1 MFQRWNDAAQPRAR
15 RIVTQSFKLIQRGKE
30 GAQAG
35 AETVKRWVE
44 EKRADWE
51 IRRYL
56 KTHPSV
62 APDPDVKVREDAFYQ
77 QAHAAVGDFK
87 AIESAEEMAASG
99 DTKADRRYWRGQMQ
113 TAKANAKRSLPPLI
127 QSFERD
133 IKDQSVSDVVKA
145 SETMIESLAA
155 HLKFSVPRVIHPE
168 DALQALHG
176 AMLEQANPWLDD
188 DDRDHVQSLDD
199 DDVE

>member
-1 MFQRWNDAAQPRAR
+1 MFQRWSDAAEPRAR
-15 RIVTQSFKLIQRGKE
+15 RIVTHSFKLIQRGKE
-30 GAQAG
+30 GAQVG
-35 AETVKRWVE
+35 TEIVKRWVE

-56 KTHPSV
+56 KMHPSV
-62 APDPDVKVREDAFYQ
+62 APDPDVKDREDAFYQ

-87 AIESAEEMAASG
+87 AIQSAEEMAASG

-127 QSFERD
+127 QSFERE
-133 IKDQSVSDVVKA
+133 IRGRSVSDVVEA
-145 SETMIESLAA
+145 AETVIESLAD
-155 HLKFSVPRVIHPE
+155 HLKFAVPRVIHPE

-176 AMLEQANPWLDD
+176 AMLEQANPWLDN

-199 DDVE
+199 DNVD

>member
-1 MFQRWNDAAQPRAR
+1 MFQRWSDAAETRAR
-15 RIVTQSFKLIQRGKE
+15 RIVTRSSQLVQRGKE

-35 AETVKRWVE
+35 AEGVKRWVE

-56 KTHPSV
+56 KMHPSV
-62 APDPDVKVREDAFYQ
+62 APDPDVKDREDAFYQ

-87 AIESAEEMAASG
+87 EIESAEEMAASG

-113 TAKANAKRSLPPLI
+113 TAKANAKHSLPPLI

-133 IKDQSVSDVVKA
+133 IKRRSVSDVVEA
-145 SETMIESLAA
+145 AETVIESLAA
-155 HLKFSVPRVIHPE
+155 HLKFAVPRVIHPQ
-168 DALQALHG
+168 DALQNLHG

-188 DDRDHVQSLDD
+188 DDKDDVQRLDD
-199 DDVE
+199 DDVD